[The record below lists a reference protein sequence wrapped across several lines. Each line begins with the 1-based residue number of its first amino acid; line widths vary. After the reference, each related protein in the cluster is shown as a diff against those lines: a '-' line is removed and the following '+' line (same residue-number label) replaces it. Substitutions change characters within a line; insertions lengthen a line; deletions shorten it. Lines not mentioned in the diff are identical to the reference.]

1 LTPAGGCGTSL
12 RGDAQRR
19 GMMGRHF
26 RAALAAV
33 IVLAAVE
40 AALAQ
45 APMPTNNP
53 EALANVRES
62 KQYNA
67 VMRSNSSFRQKRMQ
81 IECGP
86 ITDPQLHASCLASFQ
101 AYK

>member
-1 LTPAGGCGTSL
+1 
-12 RGDAQRR
+12 
-19 GMMGRHF
+19 MMGRHF
-26 RAALAAV
+26 RVGLAAV
-33 IVLAAVE
+33 IMAAAAAAAV
-40 AALAQ
+40 AQ
-45 APMPTNNP
+45 APATTPPFPASAPMPTNNP
-53 EALANVRES
+53 EALANVREA

-67 VMRSNSSFRQKRMQ
+67 VMRGNSAFRRKREQ

>member
-1 LTPAGGCGTSL
+1 VVLVALFVIAAGSAAAQPPPTSPPFPAS
-12 RGDAQRR
+12 
-19 GMMGRHF
+19 
-26 RAALAAV
+26 
-33 IVLAAVE
+33 
-40 AALAQ
+40 

-53 EALANVRES
+53 AAIANVRES

-67 VMRSNSSFRQKRMQ
+67 VMRSNPGFRQKRMQ

-86 ITDPQLHASCLASFQ
+86 ITDPQLHASCVASFA